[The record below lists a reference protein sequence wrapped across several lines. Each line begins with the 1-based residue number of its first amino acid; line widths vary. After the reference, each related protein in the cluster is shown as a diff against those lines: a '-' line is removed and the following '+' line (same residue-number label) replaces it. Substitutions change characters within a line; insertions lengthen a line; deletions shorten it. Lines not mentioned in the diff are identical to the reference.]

1 VADAMPMQ
9 DDSPAGM
16 VGSAEID
23 RRMGYHP
30 ATAATIPLYEENR
43 ARVVAL
49 ACYWDT
55 HLPAGRE
62 LALALTELQS
72 ALMWANAAVACN
84 LAPLEDPAN
93 RVPNPLVQQMEQD
106 SITQT
111 LRVGIAVRP
120 GMTPEQMAGAVAEE
134 VRWQLHQR
142 SAAEQSAPAVRPV
155 LDAPQA

>member
-1 VADAMPMQ
+1 MADAVPMTDEQ
-9 DDSPAGM
+9 PAGM

-43 ARVVAL
+43 ARFVEL
-49 ACYWDT
+49 ACYLDQ

-62 LALALTELQS
+62 LAETLTTLQS

-93 RVPNPLVQQMEQD
+93 RVPNPLVQQMAHD
-106 SITQT
+106 RVTQT
-111 LRVGIAVRP
+111 LHLDVRLPDGI
-120 GMTPEQMAGAVAEE
+120 TPADAGRLIARQVVET
-134 VRWQLHQR
+134 LHQR
-142 SAAEQSAPAVRPV
+142 SAAEQSTRGPRA
-155 LDAPQA
+155 